1 MKPTA
6 FAPAARAEFD
16 AAAEWYESRAKGLG
30 EKFTNSIDEILGR
43 IAQSPAEFPI
53 WDGDRRFR
61 RAVAQRFPYVIFFRE
76 LPDSIEVIA
85 IAHAAREPGY
95 WLERK

>member
-6 FAPAARAEFD
+6 FAPAACAEFD
-16 AAAEWYESRAKGLG
+16 AAAAWYESRAKEFG
-30 EKFTNSIDEILGR
+30 EKFTDSIDEILGR

-61 RAVAQRFPYVIFFRE
+61 RAVAQRFPYIIFFRE

-95 WLERK
+95 WLRRK

>member
-16 AAAEWYESRAKGLG
+16 AAAEWYESRARGLG
-30 EKFTNSIDEILGR
+30 EKFAQAIDEILGR
-43 IAQSPAEFPI
+43 IGASPAGFPV
-53 WDGDRRFR
+53 WVGDRRFQ

-85 IAHAAREPGY
+85 IAHGAREPGY
-95 WLERK
+95 WLKRK

>member
-1 MKPTA
+1 MRPTV

-16 AAAEWYESRAKGLG
+16 AAAEWYESRANGLG
-30 EKFTNSIDEILGR
+30 EKFADSIDEILGR
-43 IAQSPAEFPI
+43 MAESPTLFPI

-61 RAVAQRFPYVIFFRE
+61 RAVAQRFPYVVFFRE
-76 LPDSIEVIA
+76 LPDNIEVIA

-95 WLERK
+95 WLRRK